1 MFNLKAIYVSTL
13 SYHETKTL
21 AFWDDCRHVH
31 THACSHTHVGHE
43 NPFSTCATG
52 VQPVAW
58 FYWGREQL
66 SNVLFKIFLSYTG
79 TRTPNYKLQ
88 TFVSAGQQCKSCV
101 ATALSLC
108 TPLSHRCVSNPR
120 MTYTVRMIR
129 GDQPLASPTIIVILE
144 VMLKFLASNSQ
155 RVGQHASLR
164 GYA

>member
-1 MFNLKAIYVSTL
+1 MKRKHLHFEMIVDTYTRMLVLTHTWGMRTL
-13 SYHETKTL
+13 SPHVQRVCNL
-21 AFWDDCRHVH
+21 SHDFIDD
-31 THACSHTHVGHE
+31 E
-43 NPFSTCATG
+43 NNYQMS
-52 VQPVAW
+52 
-58 FYWGREQL
+58 Y
-66 SNVLFKIFLSYTG
+66 SKFLSYTG

-144 VMLKFLASNSQ
+144 VMLKVLASNSQ